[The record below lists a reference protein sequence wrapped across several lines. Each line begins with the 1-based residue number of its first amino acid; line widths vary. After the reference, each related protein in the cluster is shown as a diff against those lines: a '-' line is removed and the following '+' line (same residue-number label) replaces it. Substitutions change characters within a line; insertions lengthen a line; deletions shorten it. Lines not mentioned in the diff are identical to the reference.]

1 MISDAI
7 EMSLLLTDIWHH
19 PQERKSGVALWR
31 WDVGATGQ
39 KGPGGAQEI
48 TCFASW
54 LRLHSHQI
62 WSCDENAALHPVRT
76 FATDLAGA

>member
-7 EMSLLLTDIWHH
+7 IMSLLLTDIWHH

-39 KGPGGAQEI
+39 KGPGGAPEV

-54 LRLHSHQI
+54 LRLRSHQI
-62 WSCDENAALHPVRT
+62 
-76 FATDLAGA
+76 